1 MLYTTCVV
9 IILASVCN
17 ASTQNV
23 PSEMET
29 FTNVMLSEAKR
40 LCPLANICG
49 NNNLTDETKI
59 ETGKISCCEDC
70 SCDANCSKRGDCCF
84 PTEAEKVALLDQR
97 KQQECIASV
106 TLDLLPAE
114 YTKYRFYYM
123 TTSCPDEQDSGQN
136 NTFDCGNVH
145 VAPWGSL
152 FPIYS
157 KSTGKIYKNR
167 ACADCHGVRD
177 GVEWF
182 AYMNCKAVDKSQ
194 TRYLTVAENIN
205 PFSYNSFSEY
215 CQIYF
220 TPTQTIDTEICFPDI
235 IDTCTDTEA
244 MIPEMSEM
252 TSNDVIEACVNGVFA
267 PFHSRYTYANAF
279 CFLCNGGVIS
289 IAENCFKVQVEI
301 IWTARE

>member
-1 MLYTTCVV
+1 MLYMTCVV
-9 IILASVCN
+9 IILASACDS
-17 ASTQNV
+17 STQNV

-49 NNNLTDETKI
+49 NNNLNDENKI
-59 ETGKISCCEDC
+59 ETGKISCCDDC

-84 PTEAEKVALLDQR
+84 LTEAEKVAVIDQR
-97 KQQECIASV
+97 KHQECIAPA
-106 TLDLLPAE
+106 TLDLLPTK
-114 YTKYRFYYM
+114 YYKYRFYYM

-136 NTFDCGNVH
+136 NSFDCGNVH

-157 KSTGKIYKNR
+157 KSTGKIYKNS

-182 AYMNCKAVDKSQ
+182 AYMNCKAVDKSH
-194 TRYLTVAENIN
+194 TRYLSVAENIN
-205 PFSYNSFSEY
+205 PFTYNSFSDY

-220 TPTQTIDTEICFPDI
+220 TPTQTIDKEICFPDI
-235 IDTCTDTEA
+235 IDTCNDTEA
-244 MIPEMSEM
+244 CLLNTKKNLLKWSYKYP
-252 TSNDVIEACVNGVFA
+252 TN
-267 PFHSRYTYANAF
+267 
-279 CFLCNGGVIS
+279 
-289 IAENCFKVQVEI
+289 
-301 IWTARE
+301 REEHTP